1 MRWDVIGLVLGWTIR
16 VVCIP
21 LSVVG
26 IFSFYVEGQE
36 YAIKTYLIPLILA
49 AFVSQW
55 FINKSQNSNS
65 TQRVRDREAFA
76 SVALGWIPVIAL
88 GSMPFWLGG
97 TFYGPYDLISNDASF
112 VEVLHGLLYSWF
124 ESMSGFTTT
133 GATLIDSTL
142 SPICINAGQDIDCI
156 AEQPKSIL
164 LWRSLTQ
171 WLGGIGVIMLGLLI
185 FSSVLGGG
193 MNLARAELTGP
204 SLSRLGPDLQ
214 STARIL
220 WLIYTFLTVFE
231 IGLLYFLG
239 DMSIFNS
246 INYSLTTLATGGF
259 GTSDGGIMSFDSALI
274 ESIIMVFMLL
284 TCINY
289 SLYYL
294 IISGRS
300 KDALKDEELRTYLL
314 IIFIA
319 WLAMGFNLL
328 RSGNGDDSFLETMR
342 HSAFQA
348 ISISSTGFSS
358 ADFSKWPVFSQFV
371 LLLLMIVGASAGSTG
386 GGLKVLRIRV
396 AFELAKRE
404 VLRIIQPKKV
414 IAMRVNDEV
423 LNEDQVF
430 IVLGMISSWLVL
442 AMSSM
447 LFISFMEPSWSL
459 DEVISVV
466 VSSLG
471 NTGPALGQFG
481 PTATWSSMNELT
493 IFWTSILMWFGR
505 LELLTVLVLLHPRTW
520 TDLN

>member
-246 INYSLTTLATGGF
+246 INYSLTTLPTGGF

-284 TCINY
+284 ACINY

-348 ISISSTGFSS
+348 ISMSSTGYSS

>member
-246 INYSLTTLATGGF
+246 INYSFSTLATGGF

-284 TCINY
+284 ACINY

-348 ISISSTGFSS
+348 ISISSTGYSS